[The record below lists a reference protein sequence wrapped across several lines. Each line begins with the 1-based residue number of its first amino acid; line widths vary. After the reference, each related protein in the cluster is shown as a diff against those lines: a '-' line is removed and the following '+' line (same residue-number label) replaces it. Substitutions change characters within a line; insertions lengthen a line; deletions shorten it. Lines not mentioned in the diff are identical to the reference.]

1 METGSTQEPLLPPPR
16 HSPFAMTRFADPF
29 GRLLR
34 RAARAN
40 LAGMLGAVMGVWLC
54 VFGGRADACGQEPAE
69 TDTAG
74 AALSNTPLRYVQTQW
89 TTKDG
94 LPVNA
99 INDIAQTEDGHL
111 WLATYDGLVRFDGTE
126 VTVFRSAQHEG
137 LPNNRVLSLR
147 ARADGLWVQT
157 ESRHLVRVRDG
168 RFTTVAEGVNVL
180 REDRDGHLW
189 LGTQTGVSIYREG
202 ALRRVSPGVLS
213 AHVRALLVTEDG
225 TLWAGTKDEGVYF
238 RSPNGRVRHLTTDD
252 GLAGRHVW
260 ALAEGRS
267 NQIWIGMP
275 GGLQRWSRG
284 RLVDVP
290 RMKGG
295 SRSVFDVEP
304 TPHTGDKGAGSCVA
318 VAQDGMFR
326 CEAGRLV
333 PVTRRSVTAPTRA
346 RSLIDRGPDGEVW
359 GLTGTTV
366 YRGRTPVFDTESSV
380 KSLFFGR
387 RGTVWVGTARHGLFR
402 LRPSRFAVYGAPEG
416 LASSNVYPI
425 EQREDGSIWL
435 GTLGGGVTRLGG
447 SGAITNYRPVKNGN
461 PLVNV
466 WALHEDRSGRLLMSG
481 AAGRL
486 CQFEA
491 GGCARP
497 TTESPIRA
505 RVRALHEDRRGR
517 LWAASEDKGLY
528 RCDRACMAPDSD
540 WTRFTP
546 TNSGL
551 PHSDVRTIHETPAG
565 TIWVGTRGGGIARYA
580 DGAFETVAAS
590 DGLSS
595 NFVSDIYQASTGT
608 DVLWVAT
615 SNAGLNR
622 VELISSDTALVA
634 STTAYREE
642 EGLYDNALGQIL
654 RDGQGRLWMSSNRGL
669 FWVWTHELEALAR
682 GEARRVHAVS
692 YTTRDGLRSR
702 EANGGA
708 QPAGIVAQ
716 DGRLWFPTQGGAV
729 SVDPADTP
737 TNPAPPPIQI
747 EAVVSDDR
755 VVSTDTT
762 GSVMLGA
769 AQRTFEVAYNNLR
782 LGDPTDVTYRYRLAD
797 LQRGWVHTH
806 ERRRAFFT
814 EVPPGRYTFEVAAR
828 THLGPWSSTPARLTV
843 SVAPHWWET
852 GWFYGLCALGLLGL
866 GGAAYRWR
874 IWRLRQHQKVLKQ
887 AVDQRTQKVRVQRD
901 RLEEQAAQLKE
912 LDDAKSR
919 FFANISHELRT
930 PLTLIQ
936 GPVQR
941 LGERV
946 NQRLSEEAAQQV
958 EFIERNASRLRRLV
972 DRLLGLADLET
983 DRHVLAARPVDLA
996 EEARRVVQS
1005 FGPRAERQGLALAIE
1020 ADSDAGDRPADAA
1033 AVHVDPEA
1041 FEQILGNLLSN
1052 ALKFTPEGGRVSVV
1066 VRAHADA
1073 VEILV
1078 RDTGVGIPE
1087 ADQDTIFDRFVQA
1100 RQLSDPS
1107 PHGQEGVGIGLALVQ
1122 DLVEL
1127 HGGTIS
1133 VESAVG
1139 EGTTFTAWFPRGTA
1153 HLAEEQ
1159 RVEDASEAPPRSALP
1174 SAKGQAPED
1183 PASEDPASE
1192 DPASEDPAPEDPA
1205 PVRADL
1211 PDATT
1216 GDKRVLVVDDNAD
1229 VRRFVESILT
1239 PGFEVVGAADGAVG
1253 FEAARR
1259 HLPDVILADVMMPAV
1274 DGREL
1279 TRRLRDTPETRA
1291 IPIII
1296 VTARATTQDEVAGL
1310 REGADDYV
1318 TKPFDAAVLR
1328 QRVEG
1333 VVAFQQRLRRRV
1345 RAELESDASTD
1356 APSSAAA
1363 AGRSKAGR
1371 SKAEQ
1376 EARAAV
1382 RSHLSDPDFG
1392 AHDLANAVGASRST
1406 LYRRLQETAGLSPSS
1421 LITDVRMQQARRLL
1435 ERGEPVTQVAYA
1447 VGYER
1452 LSSFSRAFHR
1462 HTGQSPS
1469 SVASE

>member
-1 METGSTQEPLLPPPR
+1 MIRPVEL
-16 HSPFAMTRFADPF
+16 F
-29 GRLLR
+29 GRFLR
-34 RAARAN
+34 RAARVS
-40 LAGMLGAVMGVWLC
+40 LAGMLGAVVGMWLGA
-54 VFGGRADACGQEPAE
+54 VGGLADACGQGPAE
-69 TDTAG
+69 TDTAEATLG
-74 AALSNTPLRYVQTQW
+74 DTPRRYVQTQW
-89 TTKDG
+89 TTEDG
-94 LPVNA
+94 LPVNS
-99 INDIAQTEDGHL
+99 INDIAQTEDGYL

-137 LPNNRVLSLR
+137 LPNNRVLSLH

-157 ESRHLVRVRDG
+157 ESRHLVRVQDG

-180 REDRDGHLW
+180 REGHDGHLW
-189 LGTQTGVSIYREG
+189 LGTQAGVSTYREG
-202 ALRRVSPGVLS
+202 ALRRVSPRALS
-213 AHVRALLVTEDG
+213 APVRTLLVAADG
-225 TLWAGTKDEGVYF
+225 TLWVGTKGEGLYA
-238 RSPNGRVRHLTTDD
+238 RSPNGGVRHLTTEE

-260 ALAEGRS
+260 ALAEGRG

-275 GGLQRWSRG
+275 GGLQRWSGG

-290 RMKGG
+290 RERD
-295 SRSVFDVEP
+295 SALSVFDVEP
-304 TPHTGDKGAGSCVA
+304 TPSAGETGAGSCLA
-318 VAQDGMFR
+318 VARDGIFQ
-326 CEAGRLV
+326 CNEGRLV
-333 PVTRRSVTAPTRA
+333 PVTRRSVTAPTRP
-346 RSLIDRGPDGEVW
+346 RTLIDRGPNGQVW
-359 GLTGTTV
+359 LVAGTTV
-366 YRGRTPVFDTESSV
+366 YRGRAPVFDAESTV
-380 KSLFFGR
+380 QSLFFGQ

-402 LRPSRFAVYGAPEG
+402 LRPSLFAVYGAPEG

-425 EQREDGSIWL
+425 EQRKKGSIWL
-435 GTLGGGVTRLGG
+435 GTLGGGVSRLEG
-447 SGAITNYRPVKNGN
+447 SGEITNYRPVKNGH

-466 WALHEDRSGRLLMSG
+466 WALHEDRSGRLLVSG

-497 TTESPIRA
+497 ATESPIRA
-505 RVRALHEDRRGR
+505 RVRALYEDRQGR
-517 LWAASEDKGLY
+517 LWAGSEDKGLY

-540 WTRFTP
+540 WVRFTP

-580 DGAFETVAAS
+580 DGAFEAVTVS

-595 NFVSDIYQASTGT
+595 NFVSDIYQDSTGAE
-608 DVLWVAT
+608 VLWVAL

-622 VELISSDTALVA
+622 VELSPSDTALVA
-634 STTAYREE
+634 STTAYGEE

-654 RDGQGRLWMSSNRGL
+654 QDGQGRLWMSSNRGL
-669 FWVWTHELEALAR
+669 FWVWKHELEALAR
-682 GEARRVHAVS
+682 GEARRVHAVT

-702 EANGGA
+702 EANGGV

-716 DGRLWFPTQGGAV
+716 DGRLWVPTQGGAV
-729 SVDPADTP
+729 SVDPADIP
-737 TNPAPPPIQI
+737 TNPAPPPIHV
-747 EAVVSDDR
+747 EAVVSNGR
-755 VVSTDTT
+755 VVSADTT
-762 GSVMLGA
+762 ESVTLGA
-769 AQRTFEVAYNNLR
+769 AQRTFEVTYDNLR
-782 LGDPTDVTYRYRLAD
+782 LDDPTDVTYRYRLAG
-797 LQRGWVHTH
+797 LQREWVHTH
-806 ERRRAFFT
+806 ERHRAFFT
-814 EVPPGRYTFEVAAR
+814 KVPPGRYTFEVQAR
-828 THLGPWSSTPARLTV
+828 THLGPWSPTPARLTV
-843 SVAPHWWET
+843 SVPPHWWET
-852 GWFYGLCALGLLGL
+852 RWFYGLCALGLLAL

-874 IWRLRQHQKVLKQ
+874 TWRLRQHQKVLKR
-887 AVDQRTQKVRVQRD
+887 AVDQRTHKVRVQRD

-941 LGERV
+941 LRELVG
-946 NQRLSEEAAQQV
+946 QRLAGDAAQQV
-958 EFIERNASRLRRLV
+958 EFIERNALRLRRLV
-972 DRLLGLADLET
+972 DRLLGLADLEA
-983 DRHVLAARPVDLA
+983 DRHALAARPVDLA
-996 EEARRVVQS
+996 AEARRVVQS
-1005 FGPRAERQGLALAIE
+1005 FGPRAERQGLALAVE
-1020 ADSDAGDRPADAA
+1020 AESAADDRSADADR
-1033 AVHVDPEA
+1033 VHVDPEA
-1041 FEQILGNLLSN
+1041 FEQILSNLLSN
-1052 ALKFTPEGGRVSVV
+1052 ALKFTPEGGRVSVA
-1066 VRAHADA
+1066 VRTHADA
-1073 VEILV
+1073 VTVVV

-1087 ADQDTIFDRFVQA
+1087 ADQDAIFDRFVQS
-1100 RQLSDPS
+1100 RQWSEPP

-1127 HGGTIS
+1127 HGGAIS

-1139 EGTTFTAWFPRGTA
+1139 EGTTFITSFPRGTA
-1153 HLAEEQ
+1153 HLSEEQRAEDVSEASPRSASPPAEEQ
-1159 RVEDASEAPPRSALP
+1159 AL
-1174 SAKGQAPED
+1174 ED
-1183 PASEDPASE
+1183 PP
-1192 DPASEDPAPEDPA
+1192 PEDPAPEDLAPEDPA
-1205 PVRADL
+1205 PARADAL
-1211 PDATT
+1211 DATT

-1239 PGFEVVGAADGAVG
+1239 PGFEVIGAEEGATG
-1253 FEAARR
+1253 LEAARQY
-1259 HLPDVILADVMMPAV
+1259 LPDVILADVRMPLV

-1291 IPIII
+1291 IPIVM

-1310 REGADDYV
+1310 REGADDYI

-1345 RAELESDASTD
+1345 RAELEADATTD
-1356 APSSAAA
+1356 APSSAAP
-1363 AGRSKAGR
+1363 AGRSEV
-1371 SKAEQ
+1371 EQ

-1382 RSHLSDPDFG
+1382 RKHLSDPDFG

-1406 LYRRLQETAGLSPSS
+1406 LYRRLQETADLSPSA
-1421 LITDVRMQQARRLL
+1421 LITDVRMQQAWRLL

-1462 HTGQSPS
+1462 HAGQSPS